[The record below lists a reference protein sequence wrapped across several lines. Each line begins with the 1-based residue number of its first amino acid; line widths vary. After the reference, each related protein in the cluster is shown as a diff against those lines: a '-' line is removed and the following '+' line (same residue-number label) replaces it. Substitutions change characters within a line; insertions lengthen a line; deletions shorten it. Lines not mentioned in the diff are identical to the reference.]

1 MTTTKETCPENCN
14 RCSGEFC
21 EQHGPNPCR
30 CDVIERHKI
39 ITKETC
45 PKCGAKWNGTLDPT
59 EVHFKCGSYHTPMV
73 EIFHQS
79 DRCRITELEKEKAD
93 GAELIKTASEVISK
107 VRELEKEVERLRE
120 VLTESVTVMNGC
132 KGLLFKSS
140 EFMNRLYACV
150 DHASALLQKKG

>member
-1 MTTTKETCPENCN
+1 MTT
-14 RCSGEFC
+14 
-21 EQHGPNPCR
+21 
-30 CDVIERHKI
+30 
-39 ITKETC
+39 TKETC
-45 PKCGAKWNGTLDPT
+45 PKCGAELKK
-59 EVHFKCGSYHTPMV
+59 ESHIFAIAIFVCGSKLEADFT
-73 EIFHQS
+73 QS

-150 DHASALLQKKG
+150 DRASALLEKKG